1 MKRYLTIAAIALACA
16 SGAQASPSACKFGTF
31 DDSSTTLDIAAMYKA
46 ADTVVVGTVA
56 EREKG
61 TSNIV
66 LKKDIVLKGLAEQ
79 DIVLHGHQPQGMEVN
94 GFVLPGNRQVLV
106 FLKAGNA
113 GVYDNVEE
121 YNSACNRLWLVVDGK
136 VILIDKDA
144 YNEEYAVPVE
154 KLKEYLEKAPAS
166 LVYKYK

>member
-1 MKRYLTIAAIALACA
+1 MKRYIATAVLLLAYA
-16 SGAQASPSACKFGTF
+16 SAAQASPSSCKFGTF
-31 DDSSTTLDIAAMYKA
+31 DESSTTLDIAAMYKA
-46 ADTVVVGTVA
+46 ADSVVVGTVA
-56 EREKG
+56 QREAG
-61 TSNIV
+61 GSNIV
-66 LKKDIVLKGLAEQ
+66 LKKDLVLKGLAEQ
-79 DIVLHGHQPQGMEVN
+79 DIVLHGHQPLHTEVN

-136 VILIDKDA
+136 VILVDKDA
-144 YNEEYAVPVE
+144 YNEEYAVPLD
-154 KLKEYLEKAPAS
+154 KLKEYLEKEPAK